1 MTFVFGFSCFD
12 VNLVSR
18 VEGFGGHH
26 EVRHASDSG
35 VVCPV
40 FLVRKHLN
48 LPIVTLKGLFVG
60 MFMMVIL
67 LTLAFFG
74 QSRCS

>member
-26 EVRHASDSG
+26 KVGHASDGG
-35 VVCPV
+35 VVGPV

-60 MFMMVIL
+60 MFMMAIL
-67 LTLAFFG
+67 LTVAFFG
-74 QSRCS
+74 QS